1 MGAKK
6 EKKKG
11 KMEVNEAFV
20 AEYQKNKCLRHVKT
34 RAYEDHNSS
43 KNALRIMV
51 GSFEIITANFSIG
64 KIDSFSILFS
74 NIVFYKIIYILYVI
88 YIIYIYI
95 YIYIFKKS

>member
-6 EKKKG
+6 KKKKG

-20 AEYQKNKCLRHVKT
+20 AEYQKNKCLRHVKA

-64 KIDSFSILFS
+64 KIDSFSIFFS
-74 NIVFYKIIYILYVI
+74 NIVFYKIIYIYYILYI
-88 YIIYIYI
+88 
-95 YIYIFKKS
+95 